1 MTTDPN
7 TFLADMPARL
17 TEAELAR
24 HWRVSSRTLQRW
36 RETGSGPGWFK
47 LNGRILYASS
57 EVVQFEE
64 AHRFP
69 GDAP

>member
-7 TFLADMPARL
+7 TFAADLPTRL
-17 TEAELAR
+17 TEQELAR

-36 RETGSGPGWFK
+36 REAGSGPAWFK
-47 LNGRILYASS
+47 LNGRVLYASS
-57 EVVQFEE
+57 DILQFEE

-69 GDAP
+69 GAPS